1 MESFRK
7 LGLSEQFLKLLEKA
21 GFTEPSEI
29 QEKVIPLVLQGKD
42 VIGGSATGSGK
53 TLAFGAGI
61 IERIQKEKGLQV
73 LILTP
78 TRELAEQ
85 VGGVFARFSG
95 YKQVNVAIVYGGVN
109 INHQIKDLRN
119 SEIVVGTPGRIIDHM
134 ERGTINFSDLKILVL
149 DEADRM
155 LDMGFVHDVEKI
167 IRNCPRERQTLLFSA
182 TISGEIGHIAGRHM
196 KNPKTI
202 SVDSYVDPSKLRQVY
217 YDVPKNLKFSLLVH
231 LLKRE
236 KHGLVMVFC
245 NTRHNT
251 DFIGRN
257 LENLGIDVLV
267 IHGGLTQQKRNRIM
281 EKFNEKKVY
290 VLVCTDIAAR
300 GLDIKGISHIYNYDI
315 PKTSKDYIHRIG
327 RTARAGKDGIA
338 INILSEMDYDNFG
351 NVLKDP
357 SLNIKKAETPEIETV
372 RMMLPNQRFQKRQ
385 RWDSE
390 DWRSRQANRQSH
402 SSGRGES
409 EEREH
414 RENRSYGRTGGRPRG
429 RSFGRS
435 FGPRRNVPQR
445 SYSYDSQRRFGNR
458 NPRGRSSPRGRNNS
472 QGRDRSRSF
481 GGGRGRRF

>member
-7 LGLSEQFLKLLEKA
+7 LGLNEPLLKLLEKA
-21 GFTEPSEI
+21 GFKEPSEI

-61 IERIQKEKGLQV
+61 IEKTKKDEGLQV

-85 VGGVFARFSG
+85 VGGVFSGFSE
-95 YKQVNVAIVYGGVN
+95 YKQLKVAIVYGGVN
-109 INHQIKDLRN
+109 INHQIRDLRN

-155 LDMGFVHDVEKI
+155 LDMGFIHDVEKI
-167 IRNCPRERQTLLFSA
+167 IKNCPKERQTLLFSA
-182 TISGEIGHIAGRHM
+182 TVFGDIEHIASRHM
-196 KNPKTI
+196 KNPVTI
-202 SVDSYVDPSKLRQVY
+202 SVDSYVDPSKLKQIY

-236 KHGLVMVFC
+236 EHNLVMVFC

-257 LENLGIDVLV
+257 LRNLGIDVLV

-281 EKFNEKKVY
+281 EKFNENKVY

-327 RTARAGKDGIA
+327 RTARAGKEGIA
-338 INILSEMDYDNFG
+338 INILSDRDYDNFS
-351 NVLKDP
+351 NVLKDD
-357 SLNIKKAETPEIETV
+357 SLSIEKTKLPEIETV
-372 RMMLPNQRFQKRQ
+372 RMMMPNQDMQRRQ

-390 DWRSRQANRQSH
+390 DWRGRQANRQSH
-402 SSGRGES
+402 SSRRDES

-414 RENRSYGRTGGRPRG
+414 RENHGYGRTAGPRG
-429 RSFGRS
+429 RSFSRGA
-435 FGPRRNVPQR
+435 GPRRNTPQR
-445 SYSYDSQRRFGNR
+445 SNSYGSQGRFGNKSSGG
-458 NPRGRSSPRGRNNS
+458 RGSHRGRNNS
-472 QGRDRSRSF
+472 RGRGRSRSF